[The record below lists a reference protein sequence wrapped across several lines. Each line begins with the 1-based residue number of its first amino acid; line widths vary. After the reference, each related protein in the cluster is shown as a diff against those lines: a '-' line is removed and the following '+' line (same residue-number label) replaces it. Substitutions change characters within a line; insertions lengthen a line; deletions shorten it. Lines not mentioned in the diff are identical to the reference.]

1 MDGGWN
7 FGGNS
12 VWEKKLA
19 KSMCER
25 FRPAGMDLVRFTNS
39 GTEANTTVLA
49 AAVAITGK
57 KKTLVFS
64 SGYHGSTLVF
74 PASSIQNRIP
84 SVMNLPHEFIYA
96 PYNNIEETRLALSS
110 AGTNSLAAILVE
122 PIQGS
127 GGCRPASPQF
137 LHFLREV
144 ADNTKALLIV
154 DEVMA
159 SRLGESGYVTEI
171 GIKADFL
178 TLGKYLGGGMAFGA
192 FGGRKDLMERFDP
205 SKAQLFHP
213 GTYNNNVFS
222 MAAGFEGLK
231 IFNPSEVERLNKL
244 GDTLKSKI
252 QKILIDNKVYPATV
266 KDSSATLIKVD
277 SLVGPT
283 TFYVGN
289 SLTEKCQT
297 PFMMITGQGSMLN
310 VRFSGNDAPLWQNL
324 FYHSMLAR
332 NIYIATRGYTPL
344 NLCLTEN
351 DIDRYAAAVG
361 EFVSQHKTAFPLD

>member
-25 FRPAGMDLVRFTNS
+25 FRPSGMDLVRFTNS

-57 KKTLVFS
+57 KKILVFS

-74 PASSIQNRIP
+74 PSSSIQNRIP
-84 SVMNLPHEFIYA
+84 SIMNLPHEFIYA
-96 PYNNIEETRLALSS
+96 PYNNIEETRLVLSS
-110 AGTNSLAAILVE
+110 ADTNSLAAILVE

-127 GGCRPASPQF
+127 GGCQPASPQF

-159 SRLGESGYVTEI
+159 SRLGKSGYVAEI

-178 TLGKYLGGGMAFGA
+178 TLGKYLGGGMTFGA
-192 FGGRKDLMERFDP
+192 FGGRRDLMERFDP
-205 SKAQLFHP
+205 TKA
-213 GTYNNNVFS
+213 
-222 MAAGFEGLK
+222 
-231 IFNPSEVERLNKL
+231 
-244 GDTLKSKI
+244 
-252 QKILIDNKVYPATV
+252 
-266 KDSSATLIKVD
+266 
-277 SLVGPT
+277 
-283 TFYVGN
+283 
-289 SLTEKCQT
+289 
-297 PFMMITGQGSMLN
+297 
-310 VRFSGNDAPLWQNL
+310 
-324 FYHSMLAR
+324 
-332 NIYIATRGYTPL
+332 
-344 NLCLTEN
+344 
-351 DIDRYAAAVG
+351 
-361 EFVSQHKTAFPLD
+361 